1 MSIEPSGSR
10 SSRSVRAGVS
20 RRNFWKKLARQS
32 SGTILAFDALQCS
45 GASQTASSK
54 LKDIP
59 RLDGTFELE
68 GADLQSFAFDL
79 GRNIQRAPIAVLKPR
94 SVEDLMRMVRY
105 ANRHSIKIAMRGR
118 GHSQYGQ
125 SLVESGI
132 VVDSSTLRAAKMAG
146 PDAVDVQP
154 GATWGE
160 VNDVTLRV
168 GKTPRV
174 MPDTMRT
181 ITVGGVLSVGGWGE
195 TSHNFGGVVDT
206 VEELDV
212 ITGNGDLLTC
222 SEHQNV
228 ELFDMTLAGLG
239 QCGLIVRARLRLMP
253 APADV
258 VRRELIYQDLDAYL
272 ADASRLIVDSPFHY
286 QRTAV
291 NHAPDGGWKLKMM
304 IGMRSDGK
312 GQNLAPLPDGLRFES
327 ATEQTRVS
335 YQEYLYRNKARD
347 DEFFP
352 ENPKNPLPRAFLTIF
367 LPASKVKDFA
377 AKLLAAPEE
386 RAGLIGIFPL
396 NVRRFRRPLF
406 KLPAEDLAFSFWF
419 RPDTAADA
427 GGHLKLMAINRRVI
441 ERMRLAGGKRYTPYG
456 LFATAAEWHE
466 HFGPEVWRRFSE
478 AKIKYDPKQVLTPG
492 PGIFI

>member
-1 MSIEPSGSR
+1 MIIEQSGSR

-20 RRNFWKKLARQS
+20 RRNFWKKLARH
-32 SGTILAFDALQCS
+32 SGAAAMAFDSLQC
-45 GASQTASSK
+45 GWAAQTVGMK

-59 RLDGTFELE
+59 RLDGTLE
-68 GADLQSFAFDL
+68 LQSAVLQNFAFDM
-79 GRNIQRAPIAVLKPR
+79 GRNVQRAPIAVLRPG
-94 SVEDLMRMVRY
+94 SVEDLRRMVRY
-105 ANRHSIKIAMRGR
+105 ANRHSLKIAMRGR

-125 SLVESGI
+125 SLVERGI
-132 VVDSSTLRAAKMAG
+132 VVDSSTLRAVKMVG
-146 PDAVDVQP
+146 LDSVDVQP
-154 GATWGE
+154 GATWGD

-195 TSHNFGGVVDT
+195 TSHNFGAVVDT

-212 ITGNGDLLTC
+212 ITGTGEMLTC
-222 SEHQNV
+222 SEHENV
-228 ELFDMTLAGLG
+228 ELFEMTLAGLG
-239 QCGLIVRARLRLMP
+239 QCGLIARARLRLMP

-258 VRRELIYQDLDAYL
+258 VRRELIYQDVDAYI
-272 ADASRLIVDSPFHY
+272 ADASRLIVDSPFYY

-291 NHAPDGGWKLKMM
+291 NRAPDGGWKLSLMV
-304 IGMRSDGK
+304 GMKSDGK
-312 GQNLAPLPDGLRFES
+312 EQNLAPLPDGLKFQS

-335 YQEYLYRNKARD
+335 YLDYLYRNKARD

-352 ENPKNPLPRAFLTIF
+352 ANPKNPPQRAFLTMF
-367 LPASKVKDFA
+367 LPASKAKQFA
-377 AKLLAAPEE
+377 AKLLATPEE
-386 RAGLIGIFPL
+386 RAGLIGIFPV

-419 RPDTAADA
+419 RPDTTADA
-427 GGHLKLMAINRRVI
+427 EGHLKLMELNRRLI

-456 LFATAAEWHE
+456 LFASAAEWQE
-466 HFGPEVWRRFSE
+466 HFGPEQWQRFSK
-478 AKIKYDPKQVLTPG
+478 AKMNYDPKHVLTPG
-492 PGIFI
+492 PGIFV